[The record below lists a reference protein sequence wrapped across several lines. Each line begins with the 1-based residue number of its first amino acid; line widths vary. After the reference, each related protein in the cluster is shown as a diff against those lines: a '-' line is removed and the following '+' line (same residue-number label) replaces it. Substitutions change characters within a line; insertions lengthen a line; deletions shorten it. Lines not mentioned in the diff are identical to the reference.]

1 VELAL
6 YWALEAEVEGR
17 QPLDPASEAPSRAF
31 LSPRPAPRVSQVRFS
46 LPQQECCVCGCS
58 EEVLWGSNAGNPRQ
72 MDGAR
77 LIQDA
82 VWTTFLSLAPSPSV
96 RAPIDTPLYRK
107 MDKRRNDLFQARENT
122 LFTRGGEAQAL
133 PSCS

>member
-1 VELAL
+1 ME
-6 YWALEAEVEGR
+6 ER
-17 QPLDPASEAPSRAF
+17 QPLDPTSEVPSRAF

-46 LPQQECCVCGCS
+46 LPPQKCCVCVWMLGRGLVGF
-58 EEVLWGSNAGNPRQ
+58 ERWAHPRQ
-72 MDGAR
+72 MDSASW
-77 LIQDA
+77 IQDA
-82 VWTTFLSLAPSPSV
+82 VSITFISPAPSPSV

-122 LFTRGGEAQAL
+122 LFTRGGKAQVS